1 MTEWLK
7 TDQAVISTYITY
19 LQKIYKVLKL
29 FLLAFRKKP
38 CKSIIPVP

>member
-19 LQKIYKVLKL
+19 LQKNLQSLK
-29 FLLAFRKKP
+29 
-38 CKSIIPVP
+38 IIFVGISQKTV

>member
-19 LQKIYKVLKL
+19 LQSLKIIFVGISQKIV
-29 FLLAFRKKP
+29 
-38 CKSIIPVP
+38 